1 MIKAATVTSGD
12 GDVENDHWA
21 HFFLLLIIFREKR
34 EEEKEKKNK
43 D

>member
-21 HFFLLLIIFREKR
+21 HFFLLLIIFLEKQKKGKR
-34 EEEKEKKNK
+34 EEK
-43 D
+43 